1 MTELR
6 GDGAATSEYR
16 WALPSVLLGDGS
28 AGGRVRRS
36 TRDWIVDILMFLFA
50 CGLTFLSLVEL
61 DAQRTPELLML
72 IEQVAGALAC
82 VAVWLRRRWPVA
94 LAIVTG
100 LLSSYL
106 EMIGGASVVALF
118 TVAVHRPFKISGPVT
133 LLNLLTLA
141 PYVILRPQ
149 SDLDRSWAAALGVAI
164 VLTVFAWGIVI
175 RARRQLVWSLRQRAD
190 SAAEEAKRLERERI
204 AREMH
209 DVLAHR
215 ISMLSL
221 HAGALEFR
229 PDAPPGEIARAAGAI
244 RANAHLALQDLREVI
259 GVLRHSTSEGEG
271 EGTVPE
277 RPQPTLADLPALV
290 EECRHAGMD
299 VRLGLRADGAPEGL
313 GRNLYRIVQEALT
326 NARKHAGGAPVTV
339 TVEGTPGGRLS
350 VEVRNPLGPRHGGRL
365 PGAGTRIPGAGA
377 GLIGLTERAELA
389 GGRLEHGATPQGE
402 FLVRAWLPWPVETT
416 REDDA

>member
-1 MTELR
+1 MNVTELR

-16 WALPSVLLGDGS
+16 WALPSVLLGDGR

-36 TRDWIVDILMFLFA
+36 MRDWIVDIVMFLLA
-50 CGLTFLSLVEL
+50 CALTFLSLEEL
-61 DAQRTPELLML
+61 QQQNPSEPLVF
-72 IEQVAGALAC
+72 IEQVTGALSCA
-82 VAVWLRRRWPVA
+82 AVWLRRRWPVG
-94 LAIVTG
+94 LAVVTG

-106 EMIGGASVVALF
+106 EMPGGASVVALF
-118 TVAVHRPFKISGPVT
+118 TVAVHRPFKVSGPIT
-133 LLNLLTLA
+133 LFNLLTLV
-141 PYVILRPQ
+141 PYVSLRPQ
-149 SDLDRSWAAALGVAI
+149 SELDRTWAAALGVAI

-190 SAAEEAKRLERERI
+190 GAAEEAKRLERERI

-229 PDAPPGEIARAAGAI
+229 PDAPPAEIARAAGAI
-244 RANAHLALQDLREVI
+244 RTNAHLALQDLREVI
-259 GVLRHSTSEGEG
+259 GVLRHSTSEGED
-271 EGTVPE
+271 TVPE

-299 VRLGLRADGAPEGL
+299 VRLDLRADGAPEGL

-326 NARKHAGGAPVTV
+326 NARKHAGGAPVAV
-339 TVEGTPGGRLS
+339 TVEGAPGRALS
-350 VEVRNPLGPRHGGRL
+350 AEVRNPLGPRHGARL
-365 PGAGTRIPGAGA
+365 PGAGARIPGAGA

-402 FLVRAWLPWPVETT
+402 FVVRAWLPWPVETT
-416 REDDA
+416 REDEA

>member
-1 MTELR
+1 MNVTRPREDGLR
-6 GDGAATSEYR
+6 AHEYR
-16 WALPSVLLGDGS
+16 WALPSVLLGDGG

-36 TRDWIVDILMFLFA
+36 TRDWIVDTAMFLFA
-50 CGLTFLSLVEL
+50 CGLTFLSMVEL
-61 DAQRTPELLML
+61 DAQNQPVPLMAV
-72 IEQVAGALAC
+72 EQVTGALSC
-82 VAVWLRRRWPVA
+82 VSVWLRRRWPVG
-94 LAIVTG
+94 LAVV
-100 LLSSYL
+100 LAVLSSYL
-106 EMIGGASVVALF
+106 ELVGGAAVVALF
-118 TVAVHRPFKISGPVT
+118 TVAVHRPFKVSGPVT

-141 PYVILRPQ
+141 PYVVLRPQ
-149 SDLDRSWAAALGVAI
+149 TDMERGWAAALGVAV
-164 VLTVFAWGIVI
+164 VLTVFAWGIVV

-190 SAAEEAKRLERERI
+190 GAAEEAKRLERERI

-229 PDAPPGEIARAAGAI
+229 PDAPAAEIARAAGAI
-244 RANAHLALQDLREVI
+244 RTNAHLALQDLREVI
-259 GVLRHSTSEGEG
+259 GVLRHSAPDGDEV
-271 EGTVPE
+271 VPD

-299 VRLGLRADGAPEGL
+299 VQLDQRVAGAPEGL

-326 NARKHAGGAPVTV
+326 NARKHAGAVPVRV
-339 TVEGTPGGRLS
+339 VVAGERGKELS
-350 VEVRNPLGPRHGGRL
+350 VEVSNPLWARQPARI
-365 PGAGTRIPGAGA
+365 PGRIPGAGA

-402 FLVRAWLPWPVETT
+402 FVVRAWLPWPVETT
-416 REDDA
+416 REDDT

>member
-6 GDGAATSEYR
+6 GDGAHAHEYR
-16 WALPSVLLGDGS
+16 WALPSVLLGDPREGR
-28 AGGRVRRS
+28 RVRRS
-36 TRDWIVDILMFLFA
+36 TRDWIVDTLLFLVA
-50 CGLTFLSLVEL
+50 CGFTFLSLAEL
-61 DAQRTPELLML
+61 ESQHQPEPLVA
-72 IEQVAGALAC
+72 IEQVMGALAC
-82 VAVWLRRRWPVA
+82 VAVWARRRWPVA
-94 LAIVTG
+94 LAIVTA
-100 LLSSYL
+100 LLASYL
-106 EMIGGASVVALF
+106 ELVGGASVVALF

-133 LLNLLTLA
+133 LFNLLTLA
-141 PYVILRPQ
+141 PYILLRPQ
-149 SDLDRSWAAALGVAI
+149 TDLDRMETGALGGAI

-175 RARRQLVWSLRQRAD
+175 RARRQLVWSLRERAD

-244 RANAHLALQDLREVI
+244 RTNAHLALQDLREVI
-259 GVLRHSTSEGEG
+259 GVLRHSAPDGDDV
-271 EGTVPE
+271 VPD

-290 EECRHAGMD
+290 EECRQAGMD
-299 VRLGLRADGAPEGL
+299 VRFEPAVGDAPEGL

-326 NARKHAGGAPVTV
+326 NARKHAGGVPVTV
-339 TVEGTPGGRLS
+339 SVEGERGKGLS
-350 VEVRNPLGPRHGGRL
+350 VEVRNPLWAR
-365 PGAGTRIPGAGA
+365 PGARIPGAGA

-389 GGRLEHGATPQGE
+389 GGHLEHGATPEGE
-402 FLVRAWLPWPVETT
+402 FVVSAWLPWPVEATQ
-416 REDDA
+416 EVDA